1 MTGVSVTVAAIYYMF
16 TLRINMK
23 NQELSLKSQHQ
34 ADETRQAQLFMQ
46 VYDPF
51 RGKEFQK
58 AFVDVRNMKFKDYQE
73 FLEKYGS
80 EVNPDLYASMLIVG
94 N

>member
-1 MTGVSVTVAAIYYMF
+1 
-16 TLRINMK
+16 
-23 NQELSLKSQHQ
+23 
-34 ADETRQAQLFMQ
+34 MQ